1 MEYLVIILGASLF
14 GLQHSGISAL
24 RVKNKIIDR
33 LGKQGY
39 SRIFTITSIVTLLI
53 PFIAMDFWD
62 WLYPITSFESYH
74 PVQVLVAG
82 LVIASGAVLA
92 MKASSVI
99 SVSTVADMRSDR
111 TPELITDGIY
121 AKIRHPLYLA
131 TILLLVGL
139 LLLYP
144 VIEVTIFSLS
154 LIAYTLIGS
163 YFEERKLVVHYGE
176 KYIEYRKTA
185 GFILPKLRK
194 VSS

>member
-82 LVIASGAVLA
+82 LVVASGAVLA

>member
-1 MEYLVIILGASLF
+1 MEYLTIILGASLF

-24 RVKNKIIDR
+24 RVKNEIIDR
-33 LGKQGY
+33 FGKQGY

-53 PFIAMDFWD
+53 PFFAMDFWD

-131 TILLLVGL
+131 TILLLTGL

-144 VIEVTIFSLS
+144 FIEVTIFSLS

-163 YFEERKLVVHYGE
+163 YFEERKLVVHYGK

-185 GFILPKLRK
+185 GFILPKFRK
-194 VSS
+194 ISS

>member
-53 PFIAMDFWD
+53 PFIAMDFWN
-62 WLYPITSFESYH
+62 WLYPIASFESYH

-82 LVIASGAVLA
+82 LLIASGAVLA

-144 VIEVTIFSLS
+144 FIEVTIFSLS

-163 YFEERKLVVHYGE
+163 YFEERKLVAHYGE